1 MTTFSIAGEVFG
13 SQRAARARAGAV
25 LGRYPL
31 WAPVRGQDESFIA
44 ALFWYHPR
52 ALQKAGPGVHHF
64 AVGPAHHGPTLNL
77 FVVRADS
84 SLDDFSIKTAV
95 AAAARN
101 TKEMR

>member
-44 ALFWYHPR
+44 ALF
-52 ALQKAGPGVHHF
+52 
-64 AVGPAHHGPTLNL
+64 
-77 FVVRADS
+77 
-84 SLDDFSIKTAV
+84 
-95 AAAARN
+95 
-101 TKEMR
+101 